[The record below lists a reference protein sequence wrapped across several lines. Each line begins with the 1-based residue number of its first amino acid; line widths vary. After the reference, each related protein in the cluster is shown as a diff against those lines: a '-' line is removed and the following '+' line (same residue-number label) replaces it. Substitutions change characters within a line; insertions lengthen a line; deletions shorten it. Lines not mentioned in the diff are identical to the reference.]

1 MNSVEKNITILQDK
15 IYSVNFDISKSF
27 LPNEEIIK
35 NMIKSQ
41 YPQYSDEMLNM
52 MVGIPSVIS
61 GITASTI
68 SNTIS
73 GLSAS
78 VTNTISGLTSSIS
91 KSTKELGD
99 FAKKNNIWPLPKSS
113 SYHKEVDK
121 RKDEI
126 RKAVMLMIKE
136 QKELMQDLVKVSI
149 QTGTSI
155 SGASILI
162 SPPSF
167 NIPGAISLVLL
178 VLAAISA
185 LVAKIMSTIENLAP
199 LKYLSLVI
207 PKNKFNSIVAPIN
220 AALKIL
226 ISLFDSTK
234 LLQKLIEKLMKVLK
248 KRIKRTNPIAT
259 QEKSCA
265 ALVID
270 LDNLKKAK
278 VGTVGKIAGI
288 KKRRR
293 PTKAQLAA
301 QTKLIEDKIVEIE
314 ECQEKVKI
322 LKSVED
328 ISLDELSL
336 NELLDNIDP
345 LNEMREI
352 SEVNSQFLS
361 YVYDVHFPDGSVIN
375 NLDDTEL
382 ENIKLKYDLIFDN
395 KSSD

>member
-68 SNTIS
+68 SNTIA

-78 VTNTISGLTSSIS
+78 VTDTISGLTSSIS

-126 RKAVMLMIKE
+126 RKAVMLMVKE

-248 KRIKRTNPIAT
+248 KRIKRTNPIVT

-375 NLDDTEL
+375 NLDDTAL